1 MRGGLERW
9 KRGSD
14 SHGVCQ
20 AMAYAFK
27 ATCDS
32 HRSAAAGVDALAGY
46 GAGPTVTRFVVEQGR
61 ISSDQL
67 HAAQLRVWVD
77 GSDPTTGERRGREL
91 MSPDAD
97 LVLDGTINAP
107 KSYSIAALLD
117 EDLSAEFEA
126 LHDRL
131 RDQIITTWQRELN
144 ARRGAG
150 GRVRESIQRVEVVE
164 LQHRRSRAL
173 DPHIHRHLWLNVRV
187 LGEDGQWSNVD
198 SRVAMRLHTVINAEG
213 DLAARTDPA
222 WLAALARHGYSL
234 NKSGEIAELAHLVRP
249 VSRRSNQIEA
259 NRAALLA
266 QWRADH
272 AGEQPS
278 YGVLHQ
284 IDRRAWATGRPNK
297 PDAIDEE
304 TWQQMVLHELAS
316 VDSRVTDRR
325 ATRVIRS
332 VPVGSLDR
340 DLLAAMAVVDAD
352 DRSTSSSGRFSRFD
366 LRAGAIRAISQSGVV
381 AHRELLD
388 DVIADVTGRAI
399 RTVVSLLP
407 AEEEVPD
414 HVKALIAPTT
424 VRLKV
429 RLANHLDRLAAPGT
443 PVSAATIHKVA
454 RQLHAPDLEAAQ
466 AAAVGAIAGTDR
478 LVTVTG
484 PAGTGKTTMLRVA
497 NRLIQQQGGRMIVV
511 APTKKAATVAA
522 REIATA
528 ASSLHALL
536 HDHGYRWH
544 RDASGAQKW
553 LRLTAGEADPTTG
566 IPYDGPTRHVLTS
579 ADRIVVDEAGMV
591 DLHTATA
598 LTELALETGASI
610 ALVGDPF
617 QALPVGHAGAMAA
630 ATRRATTTIEL
641 TSVHRF
647 EDPAYAAL
655 TLRLR
660 NPGDHTRALQVAAD
674 LEATGHVRRVDNADA
689 ARDAMI
695 QEYFHWSSRGSR
707 VCLVTGSNAEADAIN
722 EAIQLRRIEEG
733 RLDPRAAA
741 TGHDGQQLLVGDTVQ
756 TRRNDRAAGVEN
768 RATWIIRAIHHDTID
783 LMSPTD
789 SSDIR
794 RVPLTY
800 AAEHI
805 HLAYASTV
813 HGIQGETSDAS
824 IVGPDVDAA
833 GLYVGLTRGRDHNL
847 VLTVAGTDATSR
859 NLLADCMLRGSPE
872 LNLTDSVEA
881 ARAEHR
887 RAAHPNEATPLTA
900 PSTLSSRI
908 GM

>member
-1 MRGGLERW
+1 
-9 KRGSD
+9 
-14 SHGVCQ
+14 
-20 AMAYAFK
+20 MAYAFE
-27 ATCDS
+27 ATCDA
-32 HRSAAAGVDALAGY
+32 HRPAPAGVDALAGY
-46 GAGPTVTRFVVEQGR
+46 SAEPTVARFVVDSGVV
-61 ISSDQL
+61 SSDSL
-67 HAAQLRVWVD
+67 DAAQLRVWVD
-77 GSDPTTGERRGREL
+77 GCDPATGERRGREL

-117 EDLSAEFEA
+117 ADLSSQFEA
-126 LHDRL
+126 LQDRL
-131 RDQIITTWQRELN
+131 RDRVITTWQQELN

-150 GRVRESIQRVEVVE
+150 GRTRESIQRIEVVE

-173 DPHIHRHLWLNVRV
+173 DPHVHRHLWMNVRV

-213 DLAARTDPA
+213 ELAARTDPE
-222 WLAALARHGYSL
+222 WVAALARHGFTL
-234 NKSGEIAELAHLVRP
+234 NQAGEIAELAHLVRP
-249 VSRRSNQIEA
+249 LSRRANQIEA
-259 NRAALLA
+259 NRATLLA
-266 QWRADH
+266 RWRAEH
-272 AGEQPS
+272 PGEKPG

-297 PDAIDEE
+297 PDAIDEQ
-304 TWQQMVLHELAS
+304 TWEQLIREELAA
-316 VDSRVTDRR
+316 VDSRATDPR
-325 ATRVIRS
+325 ASRLLRS
-332 VPVGSLDR
+332 VPIGSLDR
-340 DLLAAMAVVDAD
+340 NLLAAMAVVDAD

-381 AHRELLD
+381 ARRELLD

-407 AEEEVPD
+407 AEDGVPD

-429 RLANHLDRLAAPGT
+429 RLSNHLDRLAAPGARA
-443 PVSAATIHKVA
+443 PAATVQKIA
-454 RQLHAPDLEAAQ
+454 RSLGTPGLESAQ

-478 LVTVTG
+478 LVTITG

-497 NRLIQQQGGRMIVV
+497 NRLIQQQGGRMVVV

-528 ASSLHALL
+528 TSSLHALL
-536 HDHGYRWH
+536 HDHGFRWH
-544 RDASGAQKW
+544 RDASGAQNW
-553 LRLTAGEADPTTG
+553 LRLSAGEEDPTTG
-566 IPYDGPTRHVLTS
+566 APYGGPARYALTP

-591 DLHTATA
+591 DLQTATA
-598 LTELALETGASI
+598 LTELALETGAGI

-630 ATRRATTTIEL
+630 ATRRATVTIEL
-641 TSVHRF
+641 GSVHRF
-647 EDPAYAAL
+647 DNPDYAAL

-660 NPGDHTRALQVAAD
+660 NPGDHARALEIAAD
-674 LEATGHVRRVDNADA
+674 LEATGHVRRVDNPDA

-695 QEYFHWSSRGSR
+695 QEYFNWSSRGSR

-722 EAIQLRRIEEG
+722 EAIQLRRIEQG
-733 RLDPRAAA
+733 HLDPGTAA
-741 TGHDGQQLLVGDTVQ
+741 TGHDGQQLLIGDIVQ
-756 TRRNDRAAGVEN
+756 TRRNDRATGVEN
-768 RATWIIRAIHHDTID
+768 RATWTIRAIHNDSLD
-783 LMSPTD
+783 LVSPTD

-794 RVPLTY
+794 RIRLTY

-813 HGIQGETSDAS
+813 HGIQGETTEAS

-833 GLYVGLTRGRDHNL
+833 GLYVGLTRGRHHNL
-847 VLTVAGTDATSR
+847 VLTVAGTDSASR
-859 NLLADCMLRGSPE
+859 NNLADCMLRQSPE
-872 LNLTDSVEA
+872 LTLAESVEA
-881 ARAEHR
+881 ARADHR
-887 RAAHPNEATPLTA
+887 RAPHANEAATRTA
-900 PSTLSSRI
+900 PPGVSTRI